1 MSEAG
6 MTTIPLED
14 EFGDVIGKARRGL
27 GLEPAEVAQR
37 ADLDEGRRAKHGGLR
52 APADA
57 RRKRP
62 PGGGVG
68 SLHAPSLWDVATEAW
83 RPQAQA
89 PTLAGGLQVR
99 MIPYPPM
106 RVTMY
111 IVGDPA
117 TGDAL
122 VGGPGG
128 VAGNRAG
135 NGVRASGWR
144 VTGYLITHGDADH
157 IDALAAVYAQA
168 PAPLWVHEGARSLV
182 HGVDEANL
190 NILTADGPFTVGPFA
205 LEALETPGHAPGHT
219 AYALRDGVL
228 VGDTVFAGSIGGTRT
243 GNLEY
248 AEQLAAIRAKLLTR
262 DDATSS
268 FPDTDRPR
276 PWARRSSTTRSWPKR
291 RACRPIW
298 ADARQ

>member
-1 MSEAG
+1 MSESG

-27 GLEPAEVAQR
+27 GLEPADVARR
-37 ADLDEGRRAKHGGLR
+37 ADLDAAAVQSMEDYERQPTRAESDCVAAALE
-52 APADA
+52 
-57 RRKRP
+57 
-62 PGGGVG
+62 
-68 SLHAPSLWDVATEAW
+68 LHAPSLWDVASEAW

-89 PTLAGGLQVR
+89 PRLAGGLQVR
-99 MIPYPPM
+99 MIPHPPM

-122 VGGPGG
+122 VVDPGALPET
-128 VAGNRAG
+128 VLQT
-135 NGVRASGWR
+135 VSESGWG
-144 VTGYLITHGDADH
+144 VTAYIITHGDADH

-168 PAPLWVHEGARSLV
+168 PAPVWVHEGAQPLV

-190 NILTADGPFTVGPFA
+190 NVVTSDGPFTVGPFA
-205 LEALETPGHAPGHT
+205 LEALETPGHAPGHM

-243 GNLEY
+243 GNLGY
-248 AEQLAAIRAKLLTR
+248 AGQLDAIRKKLMIR
-262 DDATSS
+262 DDDTKF
-268 FPDTDRPR
+268 FPGHGP
-276 PWARRSSTTRSWPKR
+276 PTTVGEEKLHNPFL
-291 RACRPIW
+291 A
-298 ADARQ
+298 

>member
-1 MSEAG
+1 MSDAG

-27 GLEPAEVAQR
+27 GLEPAEVARR
-37 ADLDEGRRAKHGGLR
+37 ADLDEATLESMEDCERQPTQAESERLAAALE
-52 APADA
+52 
-57 RRKRP
+57 
-62 PGGGVG
+62 
-68 SLHAPSLWDVATEAW
+68 LHAPSLWDVAAEAW

-99 MIPYPPM
+99 MIPHPPM

-122 VGGPGG
+122 VVDPGALPET
-128 VAGNRAG
+128 VLET
-135 NGVRASGWR
+135 VREAGWR
-144 VTGYLITHGDADH
+144 VTAYLITHGDADH

-219 AYALRDGVL
+219 AFALRDGVL

-243 GNLEY
+243 GNLGF
-248 AEQLAAIRAKLLTR
+248 AGQLAAIRAKLMTR
-262 DDATSS
+262 DDDTKF
-268 FPDTDRPR
+268 FPGHGP
-276 PWARRSSTTRSWPKR
+276 PTTVGEEKLHNPFL
-291 RACRPIW
+291 A
-298 ADARQ
+298 

>member
-1 MSEAG
+1 MSDAG

-27 GLEPAEVAQR
+27 GLEPADVARR
-37 ADLDEGRRAKHGGLR
+37 ADLDEATLESMEDCERQPTQAESERLAAALE
-52 APADA
+52 
-57 RRKRP
+57 
-62 PGGGVG
+62 
-68 SLHAPSLWDVATEAW
+68 LHAPSLWDVATEAW

-99 MIPYPPM
+99 MIPHPPM

-122 VGGPGG
+122 VVDPGALPET
-128 VAGNRAG
+128 VLETVREAG
-135 NGVRASGWR
+135 WH
-144 VTGYLITHGDADH
+144 VTAYLITHGDADH

-190 NILTADGPFTVGPFA
+190 NVLTRDGPFTAGPFA
-205 LEALETPGHAPGHT
+205 LEAMETPGHAPGHT
-219 AYALRDGVL
+219 AFALRDGVL

-243 GNLEY
+243 GHLGY
-248 AEQLAAIRAKLLTR
+248 AGQLAAIRAKLMTR
-262 DDATSS
+262 DDDTKF
-268 FPDTDRPR
+268 FPGHGP
-276 PWARRSSTTRSWPKR
+276 PTTVGEEKLHNPFL
-291 RACRPIW
+291 A
-298 ADARQ
+298 

>member
-1 MSEAG
+1 MSQAG

-27 GLEPAEVAQR
+27 GLEPADVARR
-37 ADLDEGRRAKHGGLR
+37 ADLDEATLQSMEDCERQPTQAESDRLAATLE
-52 APADA
+52 
-57 RRKRP
+57 
-62 PGGGVG
+62 
-68 SLHAPSLWDVATEAW
+68 LHAPSLWDVATEAW

-99 MIPYPPM
+99 MIPHPPM

-122 VGGPGG
+122 VVDPGALPET
-128 VAGNRAG
+128 VLET
-135 NGVRASGWR
+135 VRESGWR
-144 VTGYLITHGDADH
+144 VTAYLITHGDADH

-168 PAPLWVHEGARSLV
+168 PAPVWVHQGARSLV

-205 LEALETPGHAPGHT
+205 LESLETPGHAPGHT

-248 AEQLAAIRAKLLTR
+248 AEQLATIRAKLLTR
-262 DDATSS
+262 DDATKF
-268 FPDTDRPR
+268 FPGHGP
-276 PWARRSSTTRSWPKR
+276 PTTVGEEKLHNPFL
-291 RACRPIW
+291 A
-298 ADARQ
+298 

>member
-6 MTTIPLED
+6 MTTTPLED

-27 GLEPAEVAQR
+27 GLEPADVAQR
-37 ADLDEGRRAKHGGLR
+37 VDLDEAAVQSMEDCERQPTRAESDRL
-52 APADA
+52 AAA
-57 RRKRP
+57 LE
-62 PGGGVG
+62 
-68 SLHAPSLWDVATEAW
+68 LHAPSLWDVATEAW
-83 RPQAQA
+83 RPQAQTS
-89 PTLAGGLQVR
+89 TLAGGLQVR
-99 MIPYPPM
+99 MIPHPPM

-122 VGGPGG
+122 VVDPGALPET
-128 VAGNRAG
+128 VLET
-135 NGVRASGWR
+135 VRESGWR
-144 VTGYLITHGDADH
+144 VTAYLITHGDADH

-168 PAPLWVHEGARSLV
+168 PAPVWVHQGARSLV

-248 AEQLAAIRAKLLTR
+248 AEQLATIRAKLLTR
-262 DDATSS
+262 DDATKF
-268 FPDTDRPR
+268 FPGHGP
-276 PWARRSSTTRSWPKR
+276 PTTVGEEKLHNPFL
-291 RACRPIW
+291 A
-298 ADARQ
+298 